1 MSKELADPYQQQ
13 YLAWLNIRMFKP
25 SRNMAFELTKDG
37 EQFKLTRI

>member
-13 YLAWLNIRMFKP
+13 YLAWMNMRMFKP
-25 SRNMAFELTKDG
+25 SRNMTSEFTKDG

>member
-13 YLAWLNIRMFKP
+13 YLAWMDIRMFKP
-25 SRNMAFELTKDG
+25 SRNIAFELTKDG

>member
-1 MSKELADPYQQQ
+1 MSKELVDPYQQQ